1 MSTENIVIVG
11 AGQAGANAILQLR
24 GLQYT
29 GNITLIGDEVHCPY
43 ERPPLSKDAIL
54 DPENTKLEILSKQKM
69 QELNVQ
75 HIAGQAVTQIDRQA
89 KQVVLANAERIAYDK
104 LLIATGGAARRLPAL
119 DALGKHVY
127 TLRNLE
133 DAQALTPVLQAG
145 RRIILVGG
153 GVIGLELASSAQY
166 KGCKVTVL
174 EAGSR
179 VMGRCAPQLLADFM
193 AQQHRQHGV
202 EILLN
207 TQMTQC
213 ELDGDTVRVT
223 LNSGETLEGDAVIYG
238 IGIVANAQ
246 LAVDAGLEVDAA
258 IIVNEFAQTSDPDI
272 YAAGDV
278 AKQRLAD
285 GQLQRIES
293 WENANRQAESFAR
306 HVMGATALNQQA
318 PWFWTDQL
326 GANFQFVGAMDA
338 QQWFVRGEMAGTA
351 NPYSFIL
358 FGVSQG
364 VITAAIAVNAAKEM
378 RHLKKMV
385 NGAKAFNFEQHL
397 DCSQQLRSMV

>member
-1 MSTENIVIVG
+1 MSIKNIVIIG

-24 GLQYT
+24 ALQYT
-29 GNITLIGDEVHCPY
+29 GTITLIGDETHLPY

-54 DPENTKLEILSKQKM
+54 DPENTKLEILSVQKL
-69 QELNVQ
+69 QDLGVR
-75 HIAGQAVTQIDRQA
+75 HISGTAVVSIDRDA
-89 KQVVLANAERIAYDK
+89 KQVVLANADRIAYDK
-104 LLIATGGAARRLPAL
+104 LLIATGGSARRLPAL
-119 DALGKHVY
+119 DALEKHVY

-133 DAQALTPVLQAG
+133 DAQALIPVLQPG
-145 RRIILVGG
+145 RRIVLVGG
-153 GVIGLELASSAQY
+153 GVIGLELASSAQFR
-166 KGCKVTVL
+166 GCQVTVL
-174 EAGSR
+174 EAGPR
-179 VMGRCAPQLLADFM
+179 VMGRCAPQLLTDFM

-202 EILLN
+202 NILLN
-207 TQMTQC
+207 THMASC
-213 ELDGDTVRVT
+213 HLDGEVVKVE
-223 LNSGETLEGDAVIYG
+223 LQNGEVLEADAVIYG

-278 AKQRLAD
+278 AKQRLAN
-285 GQLQRIES
+285 GQMQRIES

-306 HVMGATALNQQA
+306 HVMGASPLTEQA

-338 QQWFVRGEMAGTA
+338 EQWYVRGEMESSGVLS
-351 NPYSFIL
+351 NFIL
-358 FGVSQG
+358 FGVTNG

-385 NGAKAFNFEQHL
+385 NTTQAFKMEQHL
-397 DCSQQLRSMV
+397 DCSLALKSMC

>member
-1 MSTENIVIVG
+1 MSIKNIVIIG
-11 AGQAGANAILQLR
+11 AGQAGANAVLQLR
-24 GLQYT
+24 ALQYQ
-29 GNITLIGDEVHCPY
+29 GEITLIGDEVHRPY

-54 DPENTKLEILSKQKM
+54 DPENTKLEILSEEKLQD
-69 QELNVQ
+69 LGIR
-75 HIAGQAVTQIDRQA
+75 HIAGQAVQSIDRNA

-104 LLIATGGAARRLPAL
+104 LLIATGGAARRLPML
-119 DALGKHVY
+119 DALAKHVY

-133 DAQALTPVLQAG
+133 DAQALTPVLQPG
-145 RRIILVGG
+145 RRIVLVGG
-153 GVIGLELASSAQY
+153 GVIGLELASSAQF
-166 KGCKVTVL
+166 KGCQVTVL
-174 EAGSR
+174 EAGPR
-179 VMGRCAPQLLADFM
+179 VMGRCAPQLLTDFM

-202 EILLN
+202 NILLN
-207 TQMTQC
+207 TQMSSCQ
-213 ELDGDTVRVT
+213 
-223 LNSGETLEGDAVIYG
+223 LEGDIVKIELENGEVLEADAVIYG

-246 LAVDAGLEVDAA
+246 LAIDAGLEVDAA

-285 GQLQRIES
+285 GQMQRIES

-306 HVMGATALNQQA
+306 HVMHADALSSQA

-338 QQWFVRGEMAGTA
+338 EQWYVRGEMESSGVLS
-351 NPYSFIL
+351 NFIL
-358 FGVSQG
+358 FGVSNG
-364 VITAAIAVNAAKEM
+364 LIIAAIAVNAAKEM

-385 NGAKAFNFEQHL
+385 NMTQAFKLEQHL
-397 DCSQQLRSMV
+397 DCRLQLKSMF